1 MISEN
6 PYDELIE
13 SIEESFK
20 EILTIAKSL
29 GNEKR
34 LKILIFL
41 LKRTNSFGVLM
52 YKINLK
58 KTALSNHLSHLINA
72 KLIEKVDFGVYSITG
87 DGIEFMEAIERAY
100 HQSPSREKKR
110 FKALQTRAISNSFLN
125 RYSQREQSKTP

>member
-1 MISEN
+1 MNSEN
-6 PYDELIE
+6 PYDDLIG

-20 EILTIAKSL
+20 EIVTIAKSL

-41 LKRTNSFGVLM
+41 LKRTNSFGALM
-52 YKINLK
+52 SKINLK

-87 DGIEFMEAIERAY
+87 DGIEFIKAFERAY

-125 RYSQREQSKTP
+125 RYSQRE

>member
-1 MISEN
+1 MISGN
-6 PYDELIE
+6 PYDDLIV

-52 YKINLK
+52 YKIKLK

-72 KLIEKVDFGVYSITG
+72 KLIEKVDFGVYSITE

>member
-1 MISEN
+1 MNSEN
-6 PYDELIE
+6 LYDDLIE

-20 EILTIAKSL
+20 EIVTIAKSL

-41 LKRTNSFGVLM
+41 LKRTNSFGALM
-52 YKINLK
+52 IKIELK

-100 HQSPSREKKR
+100 YQSPTREKKR
-110 FKALQTRAISNSFLN
+110 FEALQTRAISNSFLN
-125 RYSQREQSKTP
+125 RYSQRE

>member
-6 PYDELIE
+6 PYDDLIE
-13 SIEESFK
+13 SIEESFE
-20 EILTIAKSL
+20 EIVTIAKSL

-41 LKRTNSFGVLM
+41 LKRTNSFGSLM
-52 YKINLK
+52 NKIKLK

-110 FKALQTRAISNSFLN
+110 FKALQTRGISNSFLN

>member
-6 PYDELIE
+6 IYDDLIE
-13 SIEESFK
+13 SIEESFE
-20 EILTIAKSL
+20 EIVTIAKSL

-41 LKRTNSFGVLM
+41 LKRTHSFGALM
-52 YKINLK
+52 NKIELK

-87 DGIEFMEAIERAY
+87 DGIEFMEAIKRAY

-110 FKALQTRAISNSFLN
+110 FETLQTRAISNSFLN
-125 RYSQREQSKTP
+125 RYSQRE

>member
-6 PYDELIE
+6 PYDDLIE

-20 EILTIAKSL
+20 EIVTIAKSL

-41 LKRTNSFGVLM
+41 LKRTNSFGALM
-52 YKINLK
+52 HKIKLK

-87 DGIEFMEAIERAY
+87 DGIEFMKSIERAY

>member
-1 MISEN
+1 MNSEN
-6 PYDELIE
+6 VYNGLTE

-20 EILTIAKSL
+20 EIVTIAKSL

-41 LKRTNSFGVLM
+41 LKRTHSFGALM
-52 YKINLK
+52 TKIKLK

-125 RYSQREQSKTP
+125 RFSQREQSKTP